1 MISADPIGH
10 KNGLRAETEMAMS
23 QTDNRRGEAELR
35 AARADQRG
43 LLWAVALFSVFA
55 NALQLTGSLYMLQV
69 YDRVLGSRSEAT
81 LVALSVLVTFLFLA
95 LGILDNVRARVM
107 ARIGAKMQDR
117 LDRRVFSA
125 ALRRL
130 TLQPNEPTAIAAQR
144 DLEAIQRLWASPV
157 LLALFDLPFM
167 PLFFIAIYIFHP
179 FLFLLSL
186 VGGIILVIVTIL
198 NQRLTLAPLTRTNNL
213 TLGAER
219 MSDLI
224 KGESETVQALGMT
237 SATFDR
243 WQKARGAALAAS
255 IKAGDLAGSF
265 GGISKTFRVFLQ
277 SAMLGLGAYLVLQ
290 GELSSGAMI
299 AGSILMGRALSPIEQ
314 VIGQW
319 AIITRA
325 QEANRR
331 LSDLLTKMP
340 EEPKRTALP
349 HPKAVLEAQNLTV
362 IPPGEQQA
370 VLRAINFRLEPGQ
383 ALGVI
388 GPSGAGKSTLAR
400 ALIGVWKPA
409 GGKVR
414 LDGATLD
421 QYDPD
426 VLGSYIGYLPQRIT
440 LFDGT
445 IAENIARLQ
454 DHADAA
460 KIVDAA
466 KRAAAHEMIIKLPE
480 GYDTR
485 ISQIGGRL
493 SGGQIQRI
501 GLARALYNN
510 PVILVLDEPNSNL
523 DNDGTVALNTA
534 IRTTKEAGGAVL
546 IMAHRPAAIQECEL
560 LLVLE
565 DGMRRAFGPRDAVL
579 REMVK
584 NHSQITQATAPGG
597 VS

>member
-1 MISADPIGH
+1 
-10 KNGLRAETEMAMS
+10 MS
-23 QTDNRRGEAELR
+23 QIDNRRGDAELR
-35 AARADQRG
+35 AARADQRQ
-43 LLWAVALFSVFA
+43 LLWAVGIFSVFA
-55 NALQLTGSLYMLQV
+55 NLLQLTGSLYMLQV

-81 LVALSVLVTFLFLA
+81 LVALSVLASALFLA
-95 LGILDNVRARVM
+95 LGLLDVARARVM
-107 ARIGAKMQDR
+107 ARIGARIQDR
-117 LDRRVFSA
+117 MDRRVFSA
-125 ALRRL
+125 AMRRL

-157 LLALFDLPFM
+157 LLALFDVPWMPF
-167 PLFFIAIYIFHP
+167 FFAAIFMFHP
-179 FLFLLSL
+179 YLGLLS
-186 VGGIILVIVTIL
+186 VAGGVIIVIVAVL
-198 NQRLTLAPLTRTNNL
+198 NQRETLLPLSRTNNL
-213 TLGAER
+213 TMQAER

-224 KGESETVQALGMT
+224 KAESETVQALGMT
-237 SATFDR
+237 GATFDR
-243 WQKARGAALAAS
+243 WHKARAAALSAS
-255 IKAGDLAGSF
+255 IKAGDLAGTY
-265 GGISKTFRVFLQ
+265 GGISKTFRIFLQ
-277 SAMLGLGAYLVLQ
+277 SAMLGMGAWLVLKGQ
-290 GELSSGAMI
+290 LSSGAMI
-299 AGSILMGRALSPIEQ
+299 AGSILMGRALQPIEQ
-314 VIGQW
+314 VVGQW
-319 AIITRA
+319 AMITRA
-325 QEANRR
+325 QEGRRR
-331 LSDLLTKMP
+331 LADLLSRVPDEQARMT
-340 EEPKRTALP
+340 LP

-370 VLRAINFRLEPGQ
+370 VLRAVNFRLEPGQ
-383 ALGVI
+383 AMGVI

-426 VLGSYIGYLPQRIT
+426 VLGSYIGYLPQRIA

-445 IAENIARLQ
+445 IAENIARL
-454 DHADAA
+454 HENADAA
-460 KIVDAA
+460 QIVDAA
-466 KRAAAHEMIIKLPE
+466 KRAAAHDMIIKLPD

-501 GLARALYNN
+501 GLARALYGN

-523 DNDGTVALNTA
+523 DNDGTLALNTA

-584 NHSQITQATAPGG
+584 NHNQITTATTPGG

>member
-1 MISADPIGH
+1 
-10 KNGLRAETEMAMS
+10 MS
-23 QTDNRRGEAELR
+23 QLDNRRGEAELR

-43 LLWAVALFSVFA
+43 LLWAVGLFSIFA
-55 NALQLTGSLYMLQV
+55 NILQLTGSLYMLQV

-95 LGILDNVRARVM
+95 MGILDNARARVM

-125 ALRRL
+125 AMRRL

-157 LLALFDLPFM
+157 LLAIFDIPWTPIFVA
-167 PLFFIAIYIFHP
+167 AIFIFHP
-179 FLFLLSL
+179 YLGWLA
-186 VGGIILVIVTIL
+186 VAGGIFLIIVTVL
-198 NQRLTLAPLTRTNNL
+198 NQRMTLAPLNRTNNL
-213 TLGAER
+213 TMVAER
-219 MSDLI
+219 MSDMI
-224 KGESETVQALGMT
+224 KSESETVQALGMT
-237 SATFDR
+237 GAAFDR
-243 WQKARGAALAAS
+243 WQKARGAALAES
-255 IKAGDLAGSF
+255 IAAGDLAGSF

-277 SAMLGLGAYLVLQ
+277 SAMLGLGAWLVLK
-290 GELSSGAMI
+290 GELSAGAMI
-299 AGSILMGRALSPIEQ
+299 AGSILMGRALQPIEQ
-314 VIGQW
+314 AVGQW
-319 AIITRA
+319 AVVTRA

-331 LSDLLTKMP
+331 LSDLLSRMP
-340 EEPKRTALP
+340 EEPTRTALP
-349 HPKAVLEAQNLTV
+349 KPKAVLEAQNLTV
-362 IPPGEQQA
+362 IPPGEMQA
-370 VLRAINFRLEPGQ
+370 VLRAVSFKLEPGQ
-383 ALGVI
+383 AMGVI

-426 VLGSYIGYLPQRIT
+426 ILGSYIGYLPQRIT

-445 IAENIARLQ
+445 IAENIARL
-454 DHADAA
+454 HSGADPAQ
-460 KIVDAA
+460 IVDAA
-466 KRAAAHEMIIKLPE
+466 KRAAAHDMIIKLPE

-501 GLARALYNN
+501 GLARALYGN

-523 DNDGTVALNTA
+523 DNDGTIALNTA
-534 IRTTKEAGGAVL
+534 IRTTKESGGAVL

-584 NHSQITQATAPGG
+584 NHNQITQATTPGG

>member
-1 MISADPIGH
+1 
-10 KNGLRAETEMAMS
+10 MS
-23 QTDNRRGEAELR
+23 QLDNRRGEAELR

-43 LLWAVALFSVFA
+43 LLWAVGLFSIFA
-55 NALQLTGSLYMLQV
+55 NILQLTGSLYMLQV

-95 LGILDNVRARVM
+95 MGILDNARARVM

-125 ALRRL
+125 AMRRL
-130 TLQPNEPTAIAAQR
+130 TLQPNEPTAVAAQR

-157 LLALFDLPFM
+157 LLAIFDIPWTPIFVA
-167 PLFFIAIYIFHP
+167 AIFVFHP
-179 FLFLLSL
+179 YLGWLA
-186 VGGIILVIVTIL
+186 VAGGIFLIIVTVL
-198 NQRLTLAPLTRTNNL
+198 NQRMTLAPLNRTNNL
-213 TLGAER
+213 TMVAER
-219 MSDLI
+219 MSDMI
-224 KGESETVQALGMT
+224 KSESETVQALGMT
-237 SATFDR
+237 GAAFDR
-243 WQKARGAALAAS
+243 WQKARGAALAES
-255 IKAGDLAGSF
+255 IAAGDLAGSF

-277 SAMLGLGAYLVLQ
+277 SAMLGLGAWLVLK
-290 GELSSGAMI
+290 GELSAGAMI
-299 AGSILMGRALSPIEQ
+299 AGSILMGRALQPIEQ
-314 VIGQW
+314 AVGQW
-319 AIITRA
+319 AVVTRA

-331 LSDLLTKMP
+331 LSDLLSRMP
-340 EEPKRTALP
+340 EEPTRTALP
-349 HPKAVLEAQNLTV
+349 KPKAVLEAQNLTV
-362 IPPGEQQA
+362 IPPGEMQA
-370 VLRAINFRLEPGQ
+370 VLRAVSFKLEPGQ
-383 ALGVI
+383 AMGVI

-426 VLGSYIGYLPQRIT
+426 ILGSYIGYLPQRIT

-445 IAENIARLQ
+445 IAENIARL
-454 DHADAA
+454 HAGADPAQ
-460 KIVDAA
+460 IVDAA
-466 KRAAAHEMIIKLPE
+466 KRAAAHDMIIKLPE

-501 GLARALYNN
+501 GLARALYGN

-523 DNDGTVALNTA
+523 DNDGTIALNTA
-534 IRTTKEAGGAVL
+534 IRTTKESGGAVL

-584 NHSQITQATAPGG
+584 NHNQITQATTPGG

>member
-1 MISADPIGH
+1 
-10 KNGLRAETEMAMS
+10 MS
-23 QTDNRRGEAELR
+23 QLDNRRGEAELR

-43 LLWAVALFSVFA
+43 LLWAVGLFSIFA
-55 NALQLTGSLYMLQV
+55 NILQLTGSLYMLQV

-95 LGILDNVRARVM
+95 MGILDNARARVM

-125 ALRRL
+125 AMRRL
-130 TLQPNEPTAIAAQR
+130 TLQPNEPTAVAAQR

-157 LLALFDLPFM
+157 LLAIFDIPWT
-167 PLFFIAIYIFHP
+167 PIFIAAIFIFHP
-179 FLFLLSL
+179 YLGWLA
-186 VGGIILVIVTIL
+186 VAGGIFLIIVTVL
-198 NQRLTLAPLTRTNNL
+198 NQRMTLAPLNRTNNL
-213 TLGAER
+213 TMVAER
-219 MSDLI
+219 MSDMI
-224 KGESETVQALGMT
+224 KSESETVQALGMT
-237 SATFDR
+237 GAAFDR
-243 WQKARGAALAAS
+243 WQKARGAALAES
-255 IKAGDLAGSF
+255 IAAGDLAGSF

-277 SAMLGLGAYLVLQ
+277 SAMLGLGAWLVLKGQ
-290 GELSSGAMI
+290 LSSGAMI
-299 AGSILMGRALSPIEQ
+299 AGSILMGRALQPIEQ
-314 VIGQW
+314 AVGQW
-319 AIITRA
+319 AVVTRA

-331 LSDLLTKMP
+331 LSDLLSRMP
-340 EEPKRTALP
+340 EEPTRTALP
-349 HPKAVLEAQNLTV
+349 KPKAVLEAQNLTV
-362 IPPGEQQA
+362 IPPGEMQA
-370 VLRAINFRLEPGQ
+370 VLRAVSFRLEPGQ
-383 ALGVI
+383 AMGVI

-426 VLGSYIGYLPQRIT
+426 ILGSYIGYLPQRIT

-454 DHADAA
+454 AGADPAQ
-460 KIVDAA
+460 IVDAA
-466 KRAAAHEMIIKLPE
+466 KRAAAHDMIIKLPE

-501 GLARALYNN
+501 GLARALYGN

-523 DNDGTVALNTA
+523 DNDGTIALNTA
-534 IRTTKEAGGAVL
+534 IRTTKESGGAVL

-584 NHSQITQATAPGG
+584 NHNQITQATTPGG

>member
-1 MISADPIGH
+1 
-10 KNGLRAETEMAMS
+10 MS
-23 QTDNRRGEAELR
+23 QLDNRRGEAELR

-43 LLWAVALFSVFA
+43 LLWAVGIFSIFA
-55 NALQLTGSLYMLQV
+55 NILQLTGSLYMLQV

-95 LGILDNVRARVM
+95 MGILDNARARVM

-125 ALRRL
+125 AMRRL
-130 TLQPNEPTAIAAQR
+130 TLQPNEPTAVAAQR

-157 LLALFDLPFM
+157 LLAIFDIPWT
-167 PLFFIAIYIFHP
+167 PIFIAAIFIFHP
-179 FLFLLSL
+179 YLGWLAVAGGVFL
-186 VGGIILVIVTIL
+186 IIVTVL
-198 NQRLTLAPLTRTNNL
+198 NQRMTLAPLNRTNNL
-213 TLGAER
+213 TMVAER
-219 MSDLI
+219 MSDMI
-224 KGESETVQALGMT
+224 KSESETVQALGMT
-237 SATFDR
+237 GAAFDR
-243 WQKARGAALAAS
+243 WQKARGAALAES
-255 IKAGDLAGSF
+255 IAAGDLAGSF

-277 SAMLGLGAYLVLQ
+277 SAMLGLGAWLVLK
-290 GELSSGAMI
+290 GELSAGAMI
-299 AGSILMGRALSPIEQ
+299 AGSILLGRALQPIEQ
-314 VIGQW
+314 AVGQW
-319 AIITRA
+319 AVVTRA

-331 LSDLLTKMP
+331 LSDLLSRMP
-340 EEPKRTALP
+340 EEPTRTALP
-349 HPKAVLEAQNLTV
+349 KPKAVLEAQNLTV
-362 IPPGEQQA
+362 IPPGEMQA
-370 VLRAINFRLEPGQ
+370 VLRAVSFRIEPGQ
-383 ALGVI
+383 AMGVI

-426 VLGSYIGYLPQRIT
+426 ILGSYIGYLPQRIT

-445 IAENIARLQ
+445 IAENIARL
-454 DHADAA
+454 HSGADPAQ
-460 KIVDAA
+460 IVDAA
-466 KRAAAHEMIIKLPE
+466 KRAAAHDMIIKLPE

-501 GLARALYNN
+501 GLARALYGN

-523 DNDGTVALNTA
+523 DNDGTIALNTA

-584 NHSQITQATAPGG
+584 NHNQITQATTPGG